1 MADRN
6 QFMRRINGNGE
17 YRKPQ
22 YSQASK
28 VSLQKR
34 AGGGA
39 SDARERSLSGNT
51 RSKGSVQARTK
62 SKGIQR

>member
-34 AGGGA
+34 ASGGA

-51 RSKGSVQARTK
+51 RSKGSVQARSK

>member
-34 AGGGA
+34 TGGGA